1 VWYLRGVVDDL
12 LRYGD
17 STSTNRVPA
26 EAGGLPEPAKAD
38 GPAGLTL
45 RGVAAALGLS
55 VSAVR
60 GHVRVDRLAASQVQ
74 GKRGPEYR
82 VCPAVVTA
90 FAAERSELGP
100 AARGNGS
107 QEIAGASAPSAAP
120 SPSDDVRELQE
131 RLKAV
136 TDEVARCKALGAAA
150 AEHYRDELTRLQ
162 DERDAALVQ
171 ANAVTAE
178 LEHLRRRG
186 LLGRLF
192 GG

>member
-1 VWYLRGVVDDL
+1 VVDDL

-17 STSTNRVPA
+17 SSSSNRVPA
-26 EAGGLPEPAKAD
+26 EAGRLPEPTPAG

-55 VSAVR
+55 VGVVR
-60 GHVRVDRLAASQVQ
+60 GHVRADRLAASQIQ
-74 GKRGPEYR
+74 GKRGSEYR

-90 FAAERSELGP
+90 FAAERPQLEP

-107 QEIAGASAPSAAP
+107 QELAGASEPSEP
-120 SPSDDVRELQE
+120 STPSTPDDVRELQE
-131 RLKAV
+131 RLQEV

-162 DERDAALVQ
+162 NERDAALVQ

-178 LEHLRRRG
+178 LEHLGRRG
-186 LLGRLF
+186 LLSRLL